1 VASNLLEMHP
11 ENESAYVLLSNLY
24 ASVGMWNVVGRL
36 RKEMKEKK
44 FFQEKFWFWQ
54 DSSW

>member
-24 ASVGMWNVVGRL
+24 ASAVMWNAVGRL
-36 RKEMKEKK
+36 RKEMKENK